1 MTSNHLTLCRPLLG
15 SSKADLR
22 QEFLWGLPSEALA
35 EVRGQK
41 NGKGVGPASQGYQGT
56 GAG

>member
-1 MTSNHLTLCRPLLG
+1 MTSNHLTLCRLLG

-41 NGKGVGPASQGYQGT
+41 KGKGVGPASQGYQGT